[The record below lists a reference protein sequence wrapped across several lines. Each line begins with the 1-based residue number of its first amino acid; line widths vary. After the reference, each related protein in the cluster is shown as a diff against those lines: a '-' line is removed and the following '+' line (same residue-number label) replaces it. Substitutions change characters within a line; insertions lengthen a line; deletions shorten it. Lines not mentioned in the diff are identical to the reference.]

1 MKFIFSVI
9 RKKKG
14 KVFTNGNI
22 LEMLTLLTII
32 FEWVSEKIA
41 EDKAITLNEA
51 MDIVLK
57 GIKDGS
63 KKLYWL
69 KYEYGIKNIK
79 LGKE

>member
-1 MKFIFSVI
+1 MKFIFSVKN
-9 RKKKG
+9 KKKG

-41 EDKAITLNEA
+41 EDKDITLNEA

-63 KKLYWL
+63 KKLY
-69 KYEYGIKNIK
+69 
-79 LGKE
+79 

>member
-41 EDKAITLNEA
+41 EDKDIPHTTVEEPEA
-51 MDIVLK
+51 
-57 GIKDGS
+57 GCA
-63 KKLYWL
+63 
-69 KYEYGIKNIK
+69 
-79 LGKE
+79 

>member
-41 EDKAITLNEA
+41 EDK
-51 MDIVLK
+51 V
-57 GIKDGS
+57 
-63 KKLYWL
+63 
-69 KYEYGIKNIK
+69 
-79 LGKE
+79 